1 MRVTMHQASV
11 FPLIEEAGSQN
22 ETKYGLSLRKDL
34 EEICS
39 LLQRNRP

>member
-1 MRVTMHQASV
+1 MSNNTPASV
-11 FPLIEEAGSQN
+11 FPLVEEAGPQN
-22 ETKYGLSLRKDL
+22 EAKYGLSIRKDL